1 MTPVN
6 ITMTNFLTHLKESAL
21 WLEAALPMLAALL
34 VVVAAARLYFRSR
47 RQLVFEAWV
56 NMAEGTGA
64 DLGRS
69 VADLLLFKLR
79 FVKSIHDQSARK
91 LETWQ
96 PSQDMPAFRH
106 GLDED
111 IKLLGSV
118 ELGKYGNVVS
128 SILMIL
134 FRLVPVFLRPA
145 QLRGSIHKYGDQ
157 IRLLATVEWLGRR
170 RGPQSST
177 HLWEVLQ
184 RQNTPDGLPE
194 TVEELAYRIYLDL
207 TGEDVFK
214 SWEAFREYT
223 IGLSHYLSWVDL
235 QRSADFEEAVKHY
248 GKALELEPNNPA
260 ANYNLAILKYFRWR
274 EADNRDSIKLFRGAL
289 NAPQSRLKARAHS
302 GLANALLSQF
312 HRYNTRDPHLLTD
325 AVYHGRMAI
334 TLDPQM
340 DGAAKAYAYACHQMS
355 EFQETSG
362 LPADRLA
369 AEGNRVTAISH
380 YRRAYEI
387 NPNHYLAHNNLANL
401 YLEWAKRTVDEPL
414 KRERLHSAIA
424 ECQAALKINPAFVFA
439 HDNLANTYFALGR
452 FPDAAASY
460 KDALQYKPDY
470 PEAKNDLARLHLEP
484 QFDGFDVEQAFLHH
498 RDALAAIKD
507 ATAQQEKL
515 CRQFVDRVE
524 QACADL
530 TPENRDS
537 LERLRS
543 PLAELHCHCL
553 DKSVTINPRG
563 SVASRTDSPLGTQ
576 ISF

>member
-1 MTPVN
+1 
-6 ITMTNFLTHLKESAL
+6 MTNLITHLKEAFL
-21 WLEAALPMLAALL
+21 WLEAILPVLAALL
-34 VVVAAARLYFRSR
+34 VVGAAARLYFRSR

-79 FVKSIHDQSARK
+79 FVKSIHDQSVRK

-106 GLDED
+106 GLDDD

-157 IRLLATVEWLGRR
+157 IRLLATLEWLGRK
-170 RGPQSST
+170 RGPQSAT

-184 RQNTPDGLPE
+184 RQNSPDALPE

-235 QRSADFEEAVKHY
+235 QRPADYEEAVNRY

-274 EADNRDSIKLFRGAL
+274 EVDNRDSIKLFRAAL
-289 NAPQSRLKARAHS
+289 NATQSRLKARAHS

-312 HRYNTRDPHLLTD
+312 HRFNTRDPHLLTD

-355 EFQETSG
+355 EFQESSG
-362 LPADRLA
+362 LPADRQA
-369 AEGNRVTAISH
+369 AERNRETAISY
-380 YRRAYEI
+380 YRRAHAL
-387 NPNHYLAHNNLANL
+387 NPHHYIAHNNLANL
-401 YLEWAKRTVDEPL
+401 YLEWGKRTADEPSR
-414 KRERLHSAIA
+414 RERLQSAIN
-424 ECQAALKINPAFVFA
+424 ECQAALKINPAFIFA

-452 FPDAAASY
+452 FPEADASY
-460 KDALQYKPDY
+460 RDALQYKPDY
-470 PEAKNDLARLHLEP
+470 PEARNDLARLHLEP
-484 QFDGFDVEQAFLHH
+484 QFEGHDVEQAFLHH
-498 RDALAAIKD
+498 RDALTAIKD
-507 ATAQQEKL
+507 APAQREKL
-515 CRQFVDRVE
+515 CRQFMDGVE
-524 QACADL
+524 AGSADL
-530 TPENRDS
+530 TPENCDS
-537 LERLRS
+537 LERLR
-543 PLAELHCHCL
+543 PALVELGCRCL
-553 DKSVTINPRG
+553 DKIAANRQRTSA
-563 SVASRTDSPLGTQ
+563 ASAAYLSEGKK

>member
-1 MTPVN
+1 
-6 ITMTNFLTHLKESAL
+6 MTNLLTQLREALL
-21 WLEAALPMLAALL
+21 WLEAALPLFAALL
-34 VVVAAARLYFRSR
+34 VVGAAARLYFRSR

-56 NMAEGTGA
+56 NMAEGEDA

-79 FVKSIHDQSARK
+79 FVKSIHDQSVRK

-157 IRLLATVEWLGRR
+157 IRLLATLESLGRR
-170 RGPQSST
+170 RGPQGAM

-184 RQNTPDGLPE
+184 RGSAPDALPE

-223 IGLSHYLSWVDL
+223 VGLSHYLSWVDL
-235 QRSADFEEAVKHY
+235 QRPADFDEAVKHY

-274 EADNRDSIKLFRGAL
+274 EADNRDSIDLFRGAL

-334 TLDPQM
+334 TLDSQM

-355 EFQETSG
+355 EFQEASG

-369 AEGNRVTAISH
+369 AERNRETAIAH
-380 YRRAYEI
+380 YRRAYGL
-387 NPNHYLAHNNLANL
+387 NPHHYIAHNNLANL
-401 YLEWAKRTVDEPL
+401 YLEWAKRTADGSL
-414 KRERLHSAIA
+414 KRIRLQSAIA

-452 FPDAAASY
+452 FADASSSY

-484 QFDGFDVEQAFLHH
+484 QFEGYDIEQAFLHH
-498 RDALAAIKD
+498 HDALAVIKD
-507 ATAQQEKL
+507 APAQREKL
-515 CRQFVDRVE
+515 CRQFVSRVE
-524 QACADL
+524 PAATDL
-530 TPENRDS
+530 APEGRDS
-537 LERLRS
+537 LERLRV
-543 PLAELHCHCL
+543 PLMEMRCQCL
-553 DKSVTINPRG
+553 DKVVKSNPRTSEG
-563 SVASRTDSPLGTQ
+563 STSDSSSDKQ
-576 ISF
+576 VSF

>member
-1 MTPVN
+1 
-6 ITMTNFLTHLKESAL
+6 MTNLLSQLKEALL
-21 WLEAALPMLAALL
+21 WLEAALPLLAALL
-34 VVVAAARLYFRSR
+34 VVGAAARLYFRSR

-56 NMAEGTGA
+56 NMAEGTGP

-79 FVKSIHDQSARK
+79 FVKSIHDQSVRK

-157 IRLLATVEWLGRR
+157 IRLLATLESLGRR
-170 RGPQSST
+170 RGPQSAT

-184 RQNTPDGLPE
+184 RGGAPDALPE

-207 TGEDVFK
+207 TGEDIFK

-223 IGLSHYLSWVDL
+223 VGLSHYLSWVDL
-235 QRSADFEEAVKHY
+235 QRPADFDEAVKRY

-260 ANYNLAILKYFRWR
+260 ANYNLAILKYFRWL
-274 EADNRDSIKLFRGAL
+274 EADNLDSIELFRGAL

-312 HRYNTRDPHLLTD
+312 HRYNTRELHLLTD

-334 TLDPQM
+334 TLDPVM

-355 EFQETSG
+355 EFQEASG

-369 AEGNRVTAISH
+369 AERNREAAIAH
-380 YRRAYEI
+380 YRRAYAL
-387 NPNHYLAHNNLANL
+387 NPRHYIAHNNLANL
-401 YLEWAKRTVDEPL
+401 YLEWAKRTADESL
-414 KRERLHSAIA
+414 KRDRLQSAIA

-470 PEAKNDLARLHLEP
+470 PEAKNDLGRLHLEP
-484 QFDGFDVEQAFLHH
+484 RFEGYDVEQAFLHH

-507 ATAQQEKL
+507 ASAQREKL
-515 CRQFVDRVE
+515 CRQFVDQVE
-524 QACADL
+524 PAATDL
-530 TPENRDS
+530 SPESRDS
-537 LERLRS
+537 LERLRA
-543 PLAELHCHCL
+543 PLTEMRCQCL
-553 DKSVTINPRG
+553 DKVVKGNPRTP
-563 SVASRTDSPLGTQ
+563 ASSTSKSSSERQ
-576 ISF
+576 VSF